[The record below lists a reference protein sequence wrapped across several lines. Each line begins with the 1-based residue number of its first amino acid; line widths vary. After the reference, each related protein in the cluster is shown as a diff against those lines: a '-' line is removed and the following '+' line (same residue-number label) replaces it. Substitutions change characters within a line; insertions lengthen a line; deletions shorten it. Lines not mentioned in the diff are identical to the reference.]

1 MIEAAVAIVALL
13 WTIHQQY
20 QINKIC
26 EKCPY
31 FPPNNKK
38 NKVSVSS

>member
-1 MIEAAVAIVALL
+1 MVLDINFLIAASAL
-13 WTIHQQY
+13 IFSFYQQL

-31 FPPNNKK
+31 FPPNKK
-38 NKVSVSS
+38 